1 MGTKLDPR
9 AKKVIFLCFRPGIN
23 GYRLWCPKSK
33 KLDLSR
39 DVIFDEY
46 VMLKLTKGS
55 LESSRGEYEDGY
67 FAAGGV

>member
-23 GYRLWCPKSK
+23 GYRLWCLKSK
-33 KLDLSR
+33 KLVLSR

-46 VMLKLTKGS
+46 VMLKPKDL
-55 LESSRGEYEDGY
+55 
-67 FAAGGV
+67 